1 MQLISTHSYDY
12 RHLYELDQHLDRF
25 LRSASM
31 AKISLPFD
39 RSTIR
44 SILIQTVAASNCTL
58 GSLRYWLSAGPG
70 NFLLSPS
77 GCPQPAL
84 YAVVI
89 QSQSPPDLKGT
100 KVITSSIPVKS
111 PRFAIMKSVNYL
123 PNVLSKMEA
132 EESDA
137 FAAIWLDDEGYV
149 AEGPNMNVGFV
160 TKEREFVVPRF
171 EKVTSHISPYIF
183 LVCCLLCTV
192 HVLMPFNTVHVLMSF
207 NVEEV

>member
-1 MQLISTHSYDY
+1 
-12 RHLYELDQHLDRF
+12 
-25 LRSASM
+25 
-31 AKISLPFD
+31 
-39 RSTIR
+39 
-44 SILIQTVAASNCTL
+44 
-58 GSLRYWLSAGPG
+58 
-70 NFLLSPS
+70 
-77 GCPQPAL
+77 
-84 YAVVI
+84 
-89 QSQSPPDLKGT
+89 
-100 KVITSSIPVKS
+100 
-111 PRFAIMKSVNYL
+111 MKSVNYL